1 MEIAFE
7 DSKLEKLIG
16 NRAKAYRKY
25 GAKAIEALYLRLSN
39 IQSAVSV
46 AELSLLPGG
55 FHKLKHDLSGLWACS
70 LTGVLRLVMRV
81 EEERVVIISITNY
94 HKGK

>member
-16 NRAKAYRKY
+16 NIAKAHRKY
-25 GAKAIEALYLRLSN
+25 GAKVIETLYLRLSN
-39 IQSAVSV
+39 IQSVSSA
-46 AELSLLPGG
+46 AELPLLPGG

-70 LTGVLRLVMRV
+70 LTGALRLVMRV
-81 EEERVVIISITNY
+81 EEDRIVIISIVDY